1 MSKRKLRFY
10 VPKGS
15 SRKKGKLSTPVSDSH
30 LFSSETNS
38 NNISHVVG
46 LPLSIYTSSTVQT
59 IETLHARL
67 HKSSECNGWI
77 LTCIP
82 GEAEDS
88 ICLALCKLQYS
99 PTNSTTEQVFM
110 LTIKPEFNWNLDV
123 HRHRVNSLQCPLLA
137 EVPSQLNSVNSV
149 VHLLSLLDNSK
160 ICQGNPET
168 KFLDITQHHKGNF
181 FDKSGTIT
189 S

>member
-38 NNISHVVG
+38 NNISHVVVG

-77 LTCIP
+77 LTCIS

-88 ICLALCKLQYS
+88 ICLALSIHPQIPLLSKYSCLQLS
-99 PTNSTTEQVFM
+99 LN
-110 LTIKPEFNWNLDV
+110 LTGILMYID
-123 HRHRVNSLQCPLLA
+123 RVNPLQCPLLA

-160 ICQGNPET
+160 ICQGNPDT
-168 KFLDITQHHKGNF
+168 KFLDITQHHKRNF